1 MNNFFW
7 DTEQDGNAFKTFSS
21 LVKYNGGMFKSLKQA
36 NYLTSPKPFTYLWN
50 DPKEN
55 DEERSEA
62 NTKNAK
68 DYYNVELDA
77 KTQCMVIARATVR
90 WADYGRKSARRAE
103 WVFVWDKYGVVAQ
116 YKLHFVYDAGGSSA
130 INPKKTEL
138 LFKRPADAV
147 LPVFEEP
154 VISEVK
160 PGNYVGTVGKR
171 EEFVLTVKMVREF
184 QGQSFSYYDS
194 GLRPMTVMETESG
207 DKVVY
212 WNRVG
217 EVGEKLL
224 VKATVKSQDEY
235 KGAKQTTISRAK
247 VLKVFEA
254 IEEMA

>member
-1 MNNFFW
+1 MNNFYW

-36 NYLTSPKPFTYLWN
+36 NYLTSSKPFTYLWN

-55 DEERSEA
+55 DEERIKA

-68 DYYNVELDA
+68 DYFNVELDA
-77 KTQCMVIARATVR
+77 KTQCMAILKATVR
-90 WADYGRKSARRAE
+90 WADYGQKSQRRAE

-116 YKLHFVYDAGGSSA
+116 YKLHFIYTSGGA
-130 INPKKTEL
+130 VVNPKKTEL
-138 LFKRPADAV
+138 LFKRDPNAS

-154 VISEVK
+154 VAPEV
-160 PGNYVGTVGKR
+160 PSSNYIGTVGKR

-194 GLRPMTVMETESG
+194 GLRIMTVMETVAG

-224 VKATVKSQDEY
+224 VKATVKAQDEY
-235 KGAKQTTISRAK
+235 KGVKQTTLSRAK
-247 VLKVFEA
+247 VLKVFETV
-254 IEEMA
+254 EETV